1 MALSRASVLLLGL
14 VALAACAAPPKGRP
28 PGDPFT
34 VAQGQAVELGKVLA
48 GIRLCEGVAW
58 QLPFNEFMNAKR
70 MQGLDDI
77 QASMIA
83 AMVGTGEAQ
92 AEPAMLECSA
102 EGAARRAEALAELRP
117 TW

>member
-1 MALSRASVLLLGL
+1 MRPGCWTIPLSLAV
-14 VALAACAAPPKGRP
+14 LAACASPPKGRP
-28 PGDPFT
+28 PGDPFQ
-34 VAQGQAVELGKVLA
+34 VAQTQAVELGKVLA

-58 QLPFNEFMNAKR
+58 QAPFNDFMTAKR
-70 MQGLDDI
+70 YQGLDDI

-83 AMVGTGEAQ
+83 AMTGTGEAQ
-92 AEPAMLECSA
+92 AEPEMLECTP